1 MESGIKN
8 KFTLVRNKFSE
19 SHTYDYSTCC
29 HYSKQFTTKF
39 RKSNEIRFFPHKTC
53 KLYSSEKEL
62 AVTDHGI
69 VDRWVSYRITQT
81 DTNIL
86 VFYLKAVQLKSGKL
100 VFKR

>member
-1 MESGIKN
+1 MTIALAV
-8 KFTLVRNKFSE
+8 TIL
-19 SHTYDYSTCC
+19 
-29 HYSKQFTTKF
+29 
-39 RKSNEIRFFPHKTC
+39 SNLQPNLENQMKLDFFPHKTC

-62 AVTDHGI
+62 ALIDHGI

-86 VFYLKAVQLKSGKL
+86 VFYLKAIQLKSGKL